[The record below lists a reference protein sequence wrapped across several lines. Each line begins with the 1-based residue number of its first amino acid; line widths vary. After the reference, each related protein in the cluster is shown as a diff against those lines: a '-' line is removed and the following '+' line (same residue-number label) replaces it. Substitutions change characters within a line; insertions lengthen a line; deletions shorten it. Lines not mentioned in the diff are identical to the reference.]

1 MATYENGYEEKE
13 ESAQMTEDDLSYK
26 DKYDDHQSVL
36 NLLSACQEADH
47 DNREMSRESHLFLDK
62 RDGQWEPY
70 WWEANQNKPRYTFDN
85 VNPIVDQV
93 ASEIEQADFDIRVS
107 PAGGNATKDIASTYD
122 GLIRNIENISNA
134 KQIYSQA
141 ARGMVTGGFD
151 AWRVSQKF
159 ADDNSFD
166 QDIVIEKVGNPV
178 DRVWF
183 DPAAEL
189 QDKSDSR
196 YAFVLHPMAIDEYE
210 NRWPEGSS
218 ESVPD
223 DREGD
228 AYYDKAEAIVVGEF
242 LYMESEERELVM
254 MSNGQTHEVNED
266 FEKIVDDLAAMGVTE
281 VRRRTRKVHKVCSRF
296 FDNKDWLED
305 DRETVFNRIPVI
317 PVYGN
322 FKIFEG
328 KTLYWGVV
336 EKLLDPQRVLNY
348 AMSRSIEEG
357 ALAPRAKYWM
367 TPTQAAGHE
376 DQIATLNTNS
386 DPVQFFNPDPEFPSI
401 PQQQGG
407 AVVNQGL
414 NLIAQSMQG
423 MINAT
428 AGMFAANMGDNP
440 NAQSGVAIRQLQN
453 KGDNGTFKY
462 SRAMEIAIAAT
473 GRLIKD
479 AIPKVYDTTR
489 TIRVLREDDTYDM
502 ADLNQQVVD
511 NATGEIVTVNDLS
524 VGSYDVICKA
534 GPSFKNRQEE
544 TLEAI
549 TSLAQVDPS
558 LMQIAGDLLLQ
569 NVNTPAANQIAERKR
584 SQMLQAGLIPQS
596 QMSEEELMEAQQQA
610 QMGQQAPDP
619 AMVLAQAEQMKAEA
633 EMLRSQIEMEKLKN
647 EQMKIQ
653 LEAEKLSIEAQ
664 KVQGSMMN
672 EQAKGQVNAFEAETK
687 RIDTQ
692 IKAEQAGATID
703 HTQIK
708 SFGDELDNQKKMS
721 DMMEEQRIK
730 TMRQSMSTAQLM
742 DIARGGV

>member
-26 DKYDDHQSVL
+26 DKYEDHQSVL
-36 NLLSACQEADH
+36 NLLSSCQEADH

-134 KQIYSQA
+134 KQVYSQA

-166 QDIVIEKVGNPV
+166 QDIVIEKIGNPV

-196 YAFVLHPMAIDEYE
+196 YCFVLHPMAVDEYE
-210 NRWPEGSS
+210 NRWPEGSG

-242 LYMESEERELVM
+242 LYMESEDRELVM

-266 FEKIVDDLAAMGVTE
+266 FEKIVDDLAMIGVTE

-305 DRETVFNRIPVI
+305 DRDTVFNRIPVI

-376 DQIATLNTNS
+376 DQLGTLNTNS
-386 DPVQFFNPDPEFPSI
+386 DPVQFFNPDPEFPAI

-407 AVVNQGL
+407 AQVNQGL
-414 NLIAQSMQG
+414 SMIAQSMQG

-479 AIPKVYDTTR
+479 AIPKVYDTAR

-502 ADLNQQVVD
+502 ADLNQQVID

-569 NVNTPAANQIAERKR
+569 NVNTPAASQIAERKR
-584 SQMLQAGLIPQS
+584 AQMLQQGLIPQS
-596 QMSEEELMEAQQQA
+596 QMSEEELMAAQQQA

-619 AMVLAQAEQMKAEA
+619 AMVLAQAEQLKAEA
-633 EMLRSQIEMEKLKN
+633 EMMRSQIEMQKLQN
-647 EQMKIQ
+647 EQMKLQ
-653 LEAEKLSIEAQ
+653 LEAQKLQSQ
-664 KVQGSMMN
+664 SVGD
-672 EQAKGQVNAFEAETK
+672 QADNAIDAFNAETK
-687 RIDTQ
+687 RMETQ
-692 IKAEQAGATID
+692 IKAQQANATVD
-703 HTQIK
+703 KTAAQAM
-708 SFGDELDNQKKMS
+708 GENLDNQRKMS
-721 DMMEEQRIK
+721 DMMDEQQRK
-730 TMRQSMSTAQLM
+730 AQLSM
-742 DIARGGV
+742 MSPVDLMRIANGG